1 MKNSWLEIDQ
11 RRIHII
17 YIMGYLKTENVYFQN
32 FELQKLNWISKTS
45 ERTLRNIKL
54 KLMNDKK
61 DKNFEK

>member
-17 YIMGYLKTENVYFQN
+17 YIMGYVKTENVYFQN